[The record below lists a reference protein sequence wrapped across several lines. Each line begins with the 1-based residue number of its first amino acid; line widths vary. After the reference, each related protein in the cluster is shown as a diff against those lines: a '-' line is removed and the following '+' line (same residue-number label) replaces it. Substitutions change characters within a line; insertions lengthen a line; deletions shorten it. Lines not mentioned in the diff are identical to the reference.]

1 MEIIKIYQDPVF
13 EFYNKVRDLIEKIQD
28 YEKLSIFDLHDKFR
42 ELYFPIAIEVLIA
55 CRHYIDSRVSKKRI
69 KVNVEG
75 REREFDVIENIER
88 VDDKRRE
95 RIKRI
100 LEEKDLFRLYQAGVV
115 LPTDSLRNIYY
126 LDLDNNIFRS
136 IKERKLLKELYQ
148 REPEVLTYVY
158 DNVIISRYDRGNISV
173 LPNPETD
180 IEKVVVLYI
189 EDPILIRFVK
199 SFVK

>member
-1 MEIIKIYQDPVF
+1 MEIIKTYQDPVF

-42 ELYFPIAIEVLIA
+42 ELYFPVAIETLIA
-55 CRHYIDSRVSKKRI
+55 CRHYINSRDFKKRI
-69 KVNVEG
+69 RVNVEG
-75 REREFDVIENIER
+75 GEREFDVVENVER
-88 VDDKRRE
+88 IDEKRRE

-100 LEEKDLFRLYQAGVV
+100 LEEKDLFRLYQAGVR
-115 LPTDSLRNIYY
+115 LPTDSLYNIYY
-126 LDLDNNIFRS
+126 LSDDNTFRR
-136 IKERKLLKELYQ
+136 IKERKLLKELYE

-173 LPNPETD
+173 LPNPETN

-189 EDPILIRFVK
+189 EDPILVRFVK
-199 SFVK
+199 SFVE